1 MTLINARKSYFTYYL
16 LSYVKFVIKVVK
28 LYYWTN
34 RSNSASFILKIFL
47 FVMQISFIF
56 YQLIFR
62 EKYLYSRR
70 EVYMLPRLLEERRVD
85 LFAFNEVYRIVCL
98 AYCIYFFLSNGSER
112 YRFSVCFSERTHPRA
127 SLILQNGI
135 ADGAPEVDRP
145 KRAVPDVPSSL
156 FLLHPG

>member
-1 MTLINARKSYFTYYL
+1 MD
-16 LSYVKFVIKVVK
+16 
-28 LYYWTN
+28 
-34 RSNSASFILKIFL
+34 
-47 FVMQISFIF
+47 
-56 YQLIFR
+56 
-62 EKYLYSRR
+62 
-70 EVYMLPRLLEERRVD
+70 LPRVD

-98 AYCIYFFLSNGSER
+98 AYCIYFFLPNGSER
-112 YRFSVCFSERTHPRA
+112 SSLCASRSVLIPGR